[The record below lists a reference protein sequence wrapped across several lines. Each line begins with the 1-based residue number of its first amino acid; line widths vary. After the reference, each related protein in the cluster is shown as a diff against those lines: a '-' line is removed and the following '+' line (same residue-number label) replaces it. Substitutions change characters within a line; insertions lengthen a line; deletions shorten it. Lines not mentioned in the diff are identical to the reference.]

1 MDVFCLYPHD
11 NFLFFLT
18 ELPSLVTLQMDMTKV
33 RELVNNYILL
43 VYHMHK
49 VHDAQGSLKLRY
61 GMLYFFALNCL
72 SNAELSLSI
81 LGCKYINSTLY

>member
-11 NFLFFLT
+11 NFLFFFT

-49 VHDAQGSLKLRY
+49 VHDAHGSLKLRY
-61 GMLYFFALNCL
+61 G
-72 SNAELSLSI
+72 NAVFLHTELFKQ
-81 LGCKYINSTLY
+81 C